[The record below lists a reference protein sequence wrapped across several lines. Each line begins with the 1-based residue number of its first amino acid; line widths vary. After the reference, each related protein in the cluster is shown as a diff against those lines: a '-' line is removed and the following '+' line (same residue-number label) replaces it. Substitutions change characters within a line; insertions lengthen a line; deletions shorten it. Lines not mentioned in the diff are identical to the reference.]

1 MNGRRVMRITG
12 TLLLAA
18 GVVLLVWVLVV
29 WRWQD
34 PFTALYTTWKQHQ
47 LSQSYDRRAEAF
59 RLPDP
64 KSKAAASGIVTAG
77 QIRMLARRYR
87 LGTERGQAVGRIRVP
102 RLGLSMVVVDGTD
115 HESLMRG
122 PGLDRRTYMPGEGQL
137 VYIAGHRTTY
147 LAPFA
152 QIQRIKVGDQVSL
165 ELPYGTF
172 RYRVFKHKVVGAND
186 LAVLKSHGRE
196 VVELQACHP
205 RFFASNRYLVYA
217 RLVRIDPRG
226 APPITPPA
234 RTLAAA
240 PLASA
245 QG

>member
-1 MNGRRVMRITG
+1 
-12 TLLLAA
+12 
-18 GVVLLVWVLVV
+18 
-29 WRWQD
+29 
-34 PFTALYTTWKQHQ
+34 
-47 LSQSYDRRAEAF
+47 
-59 RLPDP
+59 
-64 KSKAAASGIVTAG
+64 
-77 QIRMLARRYR
+77 
-87 LGTERGQAVGRIRVP
+87 
-102 RLGLSMVVVDGTD
+102 
-115 HESLMRG
+115 
-122 PGLDRRTYMPGEGQL
+122 MPGEGQL

-152 QIQRIKVGDQVSL
+152 HIERMKAGDEVSL

-172 RYRVFKHKVVGAND
+172 HYRVFTHKIVGAND

-205 RFFASNRYLVYA
+205 RFFASHRYIVYA
-217 RLVRIDPRG
+217 RLMQIDPRG

-240 PLASA
+240 PLAST